1 MFTTYNK
8 INLLQSKGLKFNSD
22 FSLKR
27 SPSAGYSKMIIR
39 RGNHNNSLE
48 KHSNKSFDYST
59 IKKQIDVRK
68 LTSYKSTNNVFKTEN
83 NNSPSFYDINNSN
96 NNYNFNN
103 NKTPSYYGSQLKER
117 LIQDLRNNFSQ
128 DKIQKKKMLNV
139 NVNINLNQ
147 NYSLLNNN
155 NNNSNLNNLNN
166 LTNNNNVNNNN
177 SFNNNAIL
185 TNNNIL
191 NN

>member
-48 KHSNKSFDYST
+48 KYSNKSFDYST

-68 LTSYKSTNNVFKTEN
+68 LTSYKSTNNVFKNEQFSNTYKN
-83 NNSPSFYDINNSN
+83 RYHNIIDFFYPSN
-96 NNYNFNN
+96 
-103 NKTPSYYGSQLKER
+103 
-117 LIQDLRNNFSQ
+117 
-128 DKIQKKKMLNV
+128 
-139 NVNINLNQ
+139 
-147 NYSLLNNN
+147 
-155 NNNSNLNNLNN
+155 
-166 LTNNNNVNNNN
+166 
-177 SFNNNAIL
+177 
-185 TNNNIL
+185 
-191 NN
+191 

>member
-117 LIQDLRNNFSQ
+117 VNQIVQPGDVENITVDDEVKRKTRCYVFMPWSFCPGGNNG
-128 DKIQKKKMLNV
+128 
-139 NVNINLNQ
+139 
-147 NYSLLNNN
+147 
-155 NNNSNLNNLNN
+155 
-166 LTNNNNVNNNN
+166 
-177 SFNNNAIL
+177 
-185 TNNNIL
+185 NNIKRI
-191 NN
+191 